1 MLIANSKPIVV
12 IGYEKSTLTQ
22 EIYQGIV
29 RSTKQK
35 VTIIT
40 PADFLAIND
49 KDEFQYATAFSLDIA
64 LRKKVIKLIDEL
76 NLDCVSYIHDSV
88 IYYDDMTTIG
98 KDCFIAPHTVMLL
111 GSKIGNHCIIET
123 NCLVAHYTEL
133 KDNVTLHAGS
143 MIAGKTIIGENT
155 VFNFKAAAVN
165 ALNIGSDIEV
175 GASSTVTKSI
185 QEPGVYVGTP
195 ARRLRDRMD
204 FKDQHDF

>member
-1 MLIANSKPIVV
+1 MLIANTKPIAV

-29 RSTKQK
+29 RSTEQE
-35 VTIIT
+35 TIIIT
-40 PADFLAIND
+40 PAEFLALEN
-49 KDEFQYATAFSLDIA
+49 KDAYQFATAFSLDIN
-64 LRKKVIKLIDEL
+64 LRKQVINLIDEL
-76 NLDCVSYIHDSV
+76 NLDCVTYIHDSV

-111 GSKIGNHCIIET
+111 GSKIGDHCIIET

-133 KDNVTLHAGS
+133 KRNVTLHAGS
-143 MIAGKTIIGENT
+143 MIAGKTVIGENT

-165 ALNIGSDIEV
+165 LLDIGSDIEV

-195 ARRLRDRMD
+195 ARRLRDRIE
-204 FKDQHDF
+204 FKDQHDI